1 MAEGLASQS
10 KITDKMLASVLEE
23 IFTELDDDHSETLE
37 RDEIQ
42 EYSQKMLK
50 KLRPK
55 SQFS

>member
-10 KITDKMLASVLEE
+10 KITDKMLACVLEE
-23 IFTELDDDHSETLE
+23 IFTELDDDRSETLE

-42 EYSQKMLK
+42 EYAHKMLK